1 MTLHD
6 QNHTSQKP
14 IRVLRLIAR
23 LNVGGPARHVAS
35 LMTGLDPDQFAQTLV
50 AGRVQAGE
58 DDLGPLLRAQG
69 IEYQELA
76 GLGRSLHPLRDLAS
90 LGAVFRLLMRLRP
103 QIVDTHTAK
112 AGTIGRAALIL
123 YRPLARL
130 TGRPVPRAIHTF
142 HGHTFHGY
150 FSPLATRLFLA
161 IERFLA
167 KHATWRIVAISPRQ
181 FREICQAY
189 GVGRPE
195 QYAVL
200 PLGID
205 LAPFADPAAGRA
217 GFRRELGVGESEFL
231 VGAVG
236 RVAPVKNYGLF
247 LETAARLKD
256 RRPELY
262 ARARFA
268 LVGGG
273 DPADLAALRDQAAT
287 LGVAERVVFC
297 GNRSDPGRFMAGLD
311 ALVMTSLNEGTPM
324 AILEAGAC
332 GAAVAATA
340 VGGIPDLLGESKST
354 TPEGYDLRP
363 RGLTAP
369 SGDAGAL
376 AAALARLMDEP
387 DLARRLGQSL
397 KQMVWSGYDQARLIA
412 DTARLYRQA
421 AGRE

>member
-1 MTLHD
+1 
-6 QNHTSQKP
+6 
-14 IRVLRLIAR
+14 

-35 LMTGLDPDQFAQTLV
+35 LMTGLDPARFAQTLV

-58 DDLGPLLRAQG
+58 DDLGPQLRAQG
-69 IEYQELA
+69 IEYRELA
-76 GLGRSLHPLRDLAS
+76 GLGRALNPVRDLAS

-103 QIVDTHTAK
+103 EIVDTHTAK
-112 AGTIGRAALIL
+112 AGTIGRAALLL

-205 LAPFADPAAGRA
+205 LAPFADPAAERA
-217 GFRRELGVGESEFL
+217 GFRRELGVGESEF
-231 VGAVG
+231 
-236 RVAPVKNYGLF
+236 PVKNYGLF

-273 DPADLAALRDQAAT
+273 DLADLAALRDQAAT

>member
-1 MTLHD
+1 MTSPN
-6 QNHTSQKP
+6 QNRIPPEP

-35 LMTGLDPDQFAQTLV
+35 LMTGLDPKDFAQTLV

-58 DDLGPLLRAQG
+58 DDMGPQLRAQG
-69 IEYQELA
+69 IAYQELA
-76 GLGRSLHPLRDLAS
+76 GLGRALHPLRDLAS
-90 LGAVFRLLMRLRP
+90 LWAVLRLMLRLRP

-112 AGTIGRAALIL
+112 AGTIGRAALLL

-167 KHATWRIVAISPRQ
+167 QHATWRIVAISPRQ
-181 FREICQAY
+181 FREICQDY

-195 QYAVL
+195 QFAVL

-217 GFRRELGVGESEFL
+217 GFRQELGVDADEFL

-236 RVAPVKNYGLF
+236 RVAPVKNYGLL
-247 LETAARLKD
+247 LETAAALRSQ
-256 RRPELY
+256 RPELY

-268 LVGGG
+268 LIGGG
-273 DPADLAALRDQAAT
+273 DPADLAVLRDQAAA
-287 LGVAERVVFC
+287 LGVSERVLFC
-297 GNRSDPGRFMAGLD
+297 GNCSDPGRFMAGLD

-340 VGGIPDLLGESKST
+340 VGGIPDLLGES
-354 TPEGYDLRP
+354 EAVAQQGYDLRP

-369 SGDAGAL
+369 SGEAPAL
-376 AAALARLMDEP
+376 AAALARLIDEP
-387 DLARRLGQSL
+387 ALARRLGASL
-397 KQMVWSGYDQARLIA
+397 QEMVWSGYDQARLIA